1 MQYYEYITLF
11 LPHLFV
17 SLQIKFLMPS
27 TAAMG
32 TLADEASKLLDFNQ
46 KLDINLLDSIVTC
59 MYTGDGQRVGI

>member
-1 MQYYEYITLF
+1 
-11 LPHLFV
+11 
-17 SLQIKFLMPS
+17 MPS

-59 MYTGDGQRVGI
+59 MYTGDGQRVGVSHHTTFILINWTIFF

>member
-1 MQYYEYITLF
+1 MLF
-11 LPHLFV
+11 DYAVLPILFY
-17 SLQIKFLMPS
+17 SFIQIVLMPS

-59 MYTGDGQRVGI
+59 MYTGDGQRVCIT